1 MTVSQNDGDVYYCDP
16 GAIEVS
22 RQGAC
27 CLHTATPEYTHTCS
41 YIGFFWCQV
50 AGAANSETAPA
61 IAAVHA
67 AISAVDVAAADAVH
81 HAFTVITSHM
91 QRVQQGP
98 GCPGTSTAGFTGA

>member
-1 MTVSQNDGDVYYCDP
+1 MAPTAWTWLQQ
-16 GAIEVS
+16 
-22 RQGAC
+22 RQCTFVLILSFHG
-27 CLHTATPEYTHTCS
+27 
-41 YIGFFWCQV
+41 CQV

-91 QRVQQGP
+91 QRVQQDQAALAQALQASQVP
-98 GCPGTSTAGFTGA
+98 DCHHLQQNVPMLCTRV